1 MNDLRKKTGM
11 LEAEKDV
18 LKERLAKAL
27 NDKTNN
33 SDLQKIQKER
43 LDDVEK
49 KISDIEVTNAKLEEI
64 KGDLEKKIKNKSL
77 END

>member
-1 MNDLRKKTGM
+1 M